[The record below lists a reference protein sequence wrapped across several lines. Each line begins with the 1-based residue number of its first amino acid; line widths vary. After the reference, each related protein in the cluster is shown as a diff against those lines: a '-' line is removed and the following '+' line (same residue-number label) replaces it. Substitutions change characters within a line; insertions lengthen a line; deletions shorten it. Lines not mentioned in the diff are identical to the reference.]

1 MKVLRQILES
11 FRFAWKALRSNLL
24 RTILSLLGVTVG
36 IFAIIAVLTL
46 VDSLEKNIKD
56 SLNFIGSG
64 VIYIEK
70 MPWLPEEGGDYKW
83 WEYFRRPNPSY
94 AEYRFLKQN
103 LKHGSQIAILSG
115 RGNCLIKRDNNSIG
129 QVELRGGS
137 EGYDQL
143 FEVPVEKGRY
153 FTTDEVGGGR
163 NVAVLGFEVARALF
177 PNNEDAIGKTIKIK
191 NLMFVVVGVIKQEGQ
206 SFMGNTT
213 NDYRVIIPYS
223 SFRKLYQTGTGR
235 WNEIGSTIGVKG
247 FDHDI
252 GLVELENEIRGFLRT
267 KRGVRPLEK
276 DSFALNR
283 PEAIMNVISG
293 LFDVVG
299 IAGWI
304 IGGFSMLVGGFG
316 IANIMFVSVKERT
329 SIIGLQ
335 KSVGA
340 KNYFIL
346 FQFLFEAIFLC
357 LIGGFAGLFLV
368 YLITLIPMGSL
379 VVTLSFKNIVLGIG
393 VSTVIG
399 LVSGIVPAA
408 MAARLDPVIAIRAT

>member
-1 MKVLRQILES
+1 MKILRQIYES
-11 FRFAWKALRSNLL
+11 FRFAWRALKSNLL

-56 SLNFIGSG
+56 SLNFIGTG
-64 VIYIEK
+64 VLYAQK
-70 MPWLPEEGGDYKW
+70 WPWMPEGNGPFKW

-94 AEYRFLKQN
+94 REYRFLKEN
-103 LKHGSQIAILSG
+103 MKHASHIAIFSG
-115 RGNCLIKRDNNSIG
+115 RGNSLIKRDNNSIG
-129 QVELRGGS
+129 QVGLTGGS
-137 EGYDQL
+137 EGYDMI
-143 FEVPVEKGRY
+143 FEVPIEKGRY
-153 FTTDEVGGGR
+153 LTADELAGGR
-163 NVAVLGFEVARALF
+163 DVAVIGYEVAKALF
-177 PNNEDAIGKTIKIK
+177 PNNEDPIGKSIKISGMK
-191 NLMFVVVGVIKQEGQ
+191 YMVVGTVKQEGQ
-206 SFMGNTT
+206 SFMGFTSK
-213 NDYRVIIPYS
+213 DYNVIIPYN

-235 WNEIGSTIGVKG
+235 WNEIGSSIGVKG
-247 FDHDI
+247 YDHDI
-252 GLVELENEIRGFLRT
+252 GLVELENEMRGFLRT
-267 KRGVRPLEK
+267 RRGVRPA
-276 DSFALNR
+276 DPDNFAINR
-283 PEAIMNVISG
+283 PEALLNAIGG

-368 YLITLIPMGSL
+368 YLITLIPMGTL
-379 VVTLSFKNIVLGIG
+379 VVTLSLKNVVLGIG
-393 VSTVIG
+393 VSTTIG

-408 MAARLDPVIAIRAT
+408 VAARLDPVIAIRAT